1 MENTGVIFNETKD
14 RQGYSHESFTVTIE
28 GGTAD
33 YLDTIK
39 ALLNTLI
46 WMDAEMITHQPTRH
60 SVCALILG
68 MLPSEEQ
75 MEKLAEMQNIKNLT
89 NKIAELER

>member
-1 MENTGVIFNETKD
+1 MVFNKV
-14 RQGYSHESFTVTIE
+14 QGKLVSHESFTVTVR
-28 GGTAD
+28 GDYSD
-33 YLDTIK
+33 YL
-39 ALLNTLI
+39 LLIRSLLDAMVF
-46 WMDAEMITHQPTRH
+46 MDESMITDQPMRH
-60 SVCALILG
+60 AICDLIAD